1 MWDIEKLRAVF
12 DGSREPAVYLADGI
26 VEYQNPAAA
35 ELLPAGLPETLRASL
50 AAAEPFPVLL
60 EGRLVLP
67 AAVEGDGGTLV
78 LLRPADGGGLERRLP
93 LLVAELRSQLNNLMA
108 AIHLVGLEEG
118 RSDGPERDYTA
129 IMNQS
134 LYSLLRLTQNA
145 QLAQDMSRGEVS
157 FHPRPLD
164 LAGFCKGLCDQ
175 VEGLA
180 ALAGQSFSYESG
192 TDSLLTVGDEDLLR
206 RLLLEL
212 VGNALRAAGRGGK
225 AGVRL
230 AAAGKRAVLTVWNNG
245 EGADLAGLDAPD
257 FTPKPTGG
265 LRLGLPAARYIAALH
280 GGAVMVESKA
290 EEGTRVT
297 VSLPVCKPGAE
308 VVHSPAGDATGGF
321 SPVLVALSGVLP
333 YSAYRSQDIDD

>member
-1 MWDIEKLRAVF
+1 MWDVEKLRAVF

-35 ELLPAGLPETLRASL
+35 ELLPGGPPQALQASL
-50 AAAEPFPVLL
+50 AAEEPFPVLL

-67 AAVEGDGGTLV
+67 TAVEGDGGTLV

-108 AIHLVGLEEG
+108 AVHLMGLEECPG
-118 RSDGPERDYTA
+118 GPERDYAA

-134 LYSLLRLTQNA
+134 LYCLLRLTQNA
-145 QLAQDMSRGEVS
+145 QLAQDMSRGEVG
-157 FHPRPLD
+157 FHPGPLD
-164 LAGFCKGLCDQ
+164 LAGFCRELCEQ

-180 ALAGQSFSYESG
+180 AMAGQSFSYESSAG
-192 TDSLLTVGDEDLLR
+192 SLLTVGDEDLLR

-212 VGNALRAAGRGGK
+212 VGNALRAAGPGGK

-230 AAAGKRAVLTVWNNG
+230 AAAGRNAVLTVWNSG
-245 EGADLAGLDAPD
+245 TGADLAELDAPD
-257 FTPKPTGG
+257 FTPGPEGG

-280 GGAVMVESKA
+280 GGAVMVESRP

-297 VSLPVCKPGAE
+297 VSLPVSKPSAE
-308 VVHSPAGDATGGF
+308 AVRSPAGDTTGGF

-333 YSAYRSQDIDD
+333 YSVYRSRDIDG